1 MRYSIHGK
9 QVLFSLDKVV
19 LRMNTIKSKIDST
32 KAILTLRLESQN
44 TIHGFPP
51 TLALAS
57 STIPYFFSGEGS
69 DTADK
74 EPVATGNSTIT
85 LRPDLSHPLASHSVS
100 LPFDPNLCRRAG
112 AISITLHLA
121 LQFGTRRFETRHDL
135 CSVSSPFDPLIP
147 RPGAPFLSLDVSD
160 SELGMGVTIDVVP
173 VRKETLS
180 ADEAQLEIERRFAR
194 MHLDR
199 EGVWIPHAQ
208 AIRREGHELKE
219 YKMVDLGR
227 DGKYGYDF
235 LVSSSLANDY
245 ERDNRLNPHC
255 LL

>member
-1 MRYSIHGK
+1 
-9 QVLFSLDKVV
+9 
-19 LRMNTIKSKIDST
+19 MNTIKSKIDST